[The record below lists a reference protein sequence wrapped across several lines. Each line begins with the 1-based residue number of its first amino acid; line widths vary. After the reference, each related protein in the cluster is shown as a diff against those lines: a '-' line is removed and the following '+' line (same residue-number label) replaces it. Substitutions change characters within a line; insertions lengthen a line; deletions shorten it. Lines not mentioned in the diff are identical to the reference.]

1 MGTVTSILS
10 ILAAIGSILGWW
22 REAKLRRDER
32 ARITLEGKAAVAEL
46 NAKVLQQQKQIDDQT
61 AMLKQVMGMEYESV
75 KDDPAAFTDWLNR
88 KLSSL

>member
-32 ARITLEGKAAVAEL
+32 ERITLEGRAAVAEL
-46 NAKVLQQQKQIDDQT
+46 NAKVLQQQQQISDQT
-61 AMLKQVMGMEYESV
+61 AMLKQVMGIEYESV
-75 KDDPAAFTDWLNR
+75 KDDPEAFVKWINR
-88 KLSSL
+88 RLA